1 MGFRR
6 GGVLVLVR
14 FSPGVILQVRVVEG
28 RVEEMQSETEEKPG
42 KVPVKVTRIL
52 QDLFR
57 VKQGR
62 RSLKT
67 FENIIDWGEP
77 ILGCPSTEQ

>member
-1 MGFRR
+1 
-6 GGVLVLVR
+6 
-14 FSPGVILQVRVVEG
+14 
-28 RVEEMQSETEEKPG
+28 MQSETEEKPG